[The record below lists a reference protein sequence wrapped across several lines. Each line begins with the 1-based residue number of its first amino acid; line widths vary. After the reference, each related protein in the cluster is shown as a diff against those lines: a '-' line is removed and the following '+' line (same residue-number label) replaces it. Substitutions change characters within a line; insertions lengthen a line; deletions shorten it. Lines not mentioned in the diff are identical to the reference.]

1 VIEVFRPP
9 FVILNEVKDLSGSFT
24 MTRRLALVVFLL
36 PLLVGFNLHAQTTES
51 KLAWLDALRPA
62 ERQARL
68 VEAARKE
75 GEVTAYGNLDL
86 AATQTILDGF
96 TKKYPFIK
104 ANSVRVS
111 GAGIITRIDAEA
123 RAGRIFAD
131 FIDSGQLGML
141 ALMDKKLFARYR
153 SPERQYFRD
162 AFKDKEG
169 YWTAYMTNVM
179 VTAYN
184 TRLVK
189 KEEAPVKIDDLLK
202 PRWKGKLAMDSQS
215 YVWFG
220 AMLQY
225 LGEEAGLR
233 FMKRL
238 NEQELRH
245 FRGRR
250 LGSQLIAAGEF
261 DMTVETNLNSVLTLA
276 AQGAPLSFAP
286 IQPLFFSPSLLFM
299 AQGAPHPHAAAL
311 FIDYLLSEDGQ
322 RVIASTN
329 RMPAN
334 GRVRSK
340 EAQTLEGLDIRMPDI
355 LDIGRRYG
363 AIGNQYREIFPGAR

>member
-1 VIEVFRPP
+1 
-9 FVILNEVKDLSGSFT
+9 

-86 AATQTILDGF
+86 AATQTLLDGF

>member
-1 VIEVFRPP
+1 MPGRPTAIA
-9 FVILNEVKDLSGSFT
+9 VLLLLLFT
-24 MTRRLALVVFLL
+24 SIRLY
-36 PLLVGFNLHAQTTES
+36 AQTTES
-51 KLAWLDALRPA
+51 KLAWLDALPPA
-62 ERQARL
+62 ERQAKL

-86 AATQTILDGF
+86 AATQALLDGF

-104 ANSVRVS
+104 ANPVRVS
-111 GAGIITRIDAEA
+111 GAGIITRIDSET
-123 RAGRIFAD
+123 RAGKSLAD
-131 FIDSGQLGML
+131 VIDSGQLGML
-141 ALMDKKLFARYR
+141 AMIEKKIFARYR
-153 SPERQYFRD
+153 SPQREFFRD
-162 AFKDKEG
+162 AFKDKDG

-189 KEEAPVKIDDLLK
+189 KEEAPVKIEDLLK

-220 AMLQY
+220 TILQF

-233 FMKRL
+233 FMKQL
-238 NEQELRH
+238 NEQQLRH

-250 LGSQLIAAGEF
+250 LGTQLIAAGEF
-261 DMTVETNLNSVLTLA
+261 DMTVETNLNSVLTFA
-276 AQGAPLSFAP
+276 AQGAPLWFAP
-286 IQPLFFSPSLLFM
+286 IQPLFYSPSLLFM

-311 FIDYLLSEDGQ
+311 FIDYMLSEDGQ

-334 GRVRSK
+334 TRVRSN

-355 LDIGRRYG
+355 LDIGRRYN

>member
-1 VIEVFRPP
+1 MIRFAITLHLLAAV
-9 FVILNEVKDLSGSFT
+9 LLSLFCASSF
-24 MTRRLALVVFLL
+24 LY
-36 PLLVGFNLHAQTTES
+36 GQTTES
-51 KLAWLDALRPA
+51 KLAWLDALPLA
-62 ERQARL
+62 ERQQRL
-68 VEAARKE
+68 MDAARKE
-75 GEVTAYGNLDL
+75 GEITAYGNLDL
-86 AATQTILDGF
+86 AATQTIIDGF
-96 TKKYPFIK
+96 MKKYPFLK
-104 ANSVRVS
+104 ANPVRVS
-111 GAGIITRIDAEA
+111 GAGIITRVDTEA
-123 RAGRIFAD
+123 RAGRTIAD
-131 FIDSGQLGML
+131 VIDSGQLGML

-153 SPERQYFRD
+153 SPQREFFRE
-162 AFKDKEG
+162 AFKDTDG
-169 YWTAYMTNVM
+169 FWTAYMTNVM

-189 KEEAPVKIDDLLK
+189 KEEAPTKIDDLLK

-220 AMLQY
+220 AMMQH
-225 LGEEAGLR
+225 LGEEAGLP

-238 NEQELRH
+238 NEQGLRH

-276 AQGAPLSFAP
+276 AQGAPLWFAP

-299 AQGAPHPHAAAL
+299 AQGAPHPHAGAL

-334 GRVRSK
+334 SRVRSK
-340 EAQTLEGLDIRMPDI
+340 EAQMLEGLDIRMPDI
-355 LDIGRRYG
+355 LDIGRRYN
-363 AIGNQYREIFPGAR
+363 AIGNQYREVFPGAR

>member
-1 VIEVFRPP
+1 LFC
-9 FVILNEVKDLSGSFT
+9 S
-24 MTRRLALVVFLL
+24 
-36 PLLVGFNLHAQTTES
+36 PLQLQAQTTES
-51 KLAWLDALRPA
+51 KLAWLDALPAA
-62 ERQARL
+62 ERQAKL

-75 GEVTAYGNLDL
+75 GEITAYGNLDL
-86 AATQTILDGF
+86 AATQTILDAF
-96 TKKYPFIK
+96 MKKYPFVR
-104 ANSVRVS
+104 ANPVRVS
-111 GAGIITRIDAEA
+111 GAGIITRIDAEM
-123 RAGRIFAD
+123 RAGKALAD
-131 FIDSGQLGML
+131 VIDSGQLGML
-141 ALMDKKLFARYR
+141 ALIEKKIFARYH
-153 SPERQYFRD
+153 SPQREFFRD

-189 KEEAPVKIDDLLK
+189 KEEAPAKIDDLLK

-220 AMLQY
+220 AMLQF
-225 LGEEAGLR
+225 LGEEPGLR
-233 FMKRL
+233 FMRRL

-250 LGSQLIAAGEF
+250 LGTQLIAAGEF
-261 DMTVETNLNSVLTLA
+261 DMTVETNLNSVLSFA
-276 AQGAPLSFAP
+276 AQGAPLWFAP

-311 FIDYLLSEDGQ
+311 FVDYLLSEDGQ
-322 RVIASTN
+322 RVIASVN

-334 GRVRSK
+334 IRVKSK
-340 EAQTLEGLDIRMPDI
+340 EAQMLEGLDIRMPDT
-355 LDIGRRYG
+355 LDIGRRYN